1 MAYKALIAK
10 GRKKFPDADSE
21 FLAFALMSNK
31 FTAQVMEKTNESLD
45 PEKVL
50 SSDDFGK
57 LIGLLVRSNLIAM
70 SQEAKWPLVEGDEAS
85 MDVDEFLELIHSFR
99 AVADDLLNEKN
110 PDGLYRD
117 LTYMKPF
124 T

>member
-1 MAYKALIAK
+1 MK

-70 SQEAKWPLVEGDEAS
+70 SQEAKWPLVERDEAS

>member
-1 MAYKALIAK
+1 
-10 GRKKFPDADSE
+10 
-21 FLAFALMSNK
+21 
-31 FTAQVMEKTNESLD
+31 
-45 PEKVL
+45 
-50 SSDDFGK
+50 
-57 LIGLLVRSNLIAM
+57 M
-70 SQEAKWPLVEGDEAS
+70 SQEAKWPLVERDEAS